1 MQGKVK
7 RFPFCFRKEVL
18 IMNLYNMGQVC
29 REHRKILGLSQDVV
43 ANETGYTRQNI
54 SKFENGNNI
63 NVIILAWY
71 FNNGLTIE
79 DLKKGGAL

>member
-1 MQGKVK
+1 
-7 RFPFCFRKEVL
+7 
-18 IMNLYNMGQVC
+18 MNLYNLGKVC
-29 REHRKILGLSQDVV
+29 KEHRKALGVSQGIV
-43 ANETGYTRQNI
+43 ANETGYTSQNI

-63 NVIILAWY
+63 NVIILGWY

>member
-1 MQGKVK
+1 
-7 RFPFCFRKEVL
+7 
-18 IMNLYNMGQVC
+18 MNLYNLGKVC
-29 REHRKILGLSQDVV
+29 KEHRKVLGVSQDVV
-43 ANETGYTRQNI
+43 AKETGYTRQNI

-71 FNNGLTIE
+71 FINGLTVE

>member
-1 MQGKVK
+1 
-7 RFPFCFRKEVL
+7 
-18 IMNLYNMGQVC
+18 MNLYNLGKVC
-29 REHRKILGLSQDVV
+29 REHRKVLGVSQAIV

-63 NVIILAWY
+63 NVIILGWY

-79 DLKKGGAL
+79 DLRKGGAL